1 MNKRSKRTAS
11 VTRISCQNQS
21 ELLEYIRS
29 RGIKLSKK
37 K

>member
-1 MNKRSKRTAS
+1 MNKRSKRAAI
-11 VTRISCQNQS
+11 VARITCHNQS